1 MLMPGPADRSGRQD
15 MAMLHGGCPVLLGR
29 KLVANKWVREVANMF
44 SRPCGLSPHSGD
56 TPSQGF

>member
-1 MLMPGPADRSGRQD
+1 